1 MNQLKFKTVQTFN
14 RWMDASTGMDPK
26 EALDKALSD
35 QMMNIAQKKKV
46 AAKERVKSFK
56 NNNYKH
62 YRNNKERAEF
72 ILQMNKNIK

>member
-1 MNQLKFKTVQTFN
+1 MVYFN

-62 YRNNKERAEF
+62 YRNNKEKVTSLF
-72 ILQMNKNIK
+72 YKLTKNIK